1 LLFEIITAIREEES
15 ISQRELAKR
24 IGVSQQTVSR
34 ILRKLED
41 MGYIERKPTSNG
53 SNIKVLRQGILLIER
68 NISYISEFFKKR
80 GYRIKLVGRVVSGL
94 GEGKYYLS
102 LPYYKESFKK
112 YLGFDVYPGT
122 LNVALESRYL
132 NDRLELDTTQGILI
146 PRYADNLRTYGEVKA
161 FLASINGLEP
171 SALIIPFRTSHPK
184 SIIEVISPYYLRE
197 KLSLKDGDKVEI
209 EVLL

>member
-1 LLFEIITAIREEES
+1 
-15 ISQRELAKR
+15 
-24 IGVSQQTVSR
+24 
-34 ILRKLED
+34 
-41 MGYIERKPTSNG
+41 
-53 SNIKVLRQGILLIER
+53 
-68 NISYISEFFKKR
+68 
-80 GYRIKLVGRVVSGL
+80 
-94 GEGKYYLS
+94 
-102 LPYYKESFKK
+102 
-112 YLGFDVYPGT
+112 VYPGT